1 MGYLQALNLLVRAY
15 KAARG
20 VMPKGLDLL
29 KIKMKARRKAIDSQ
43 KVVEF
48 PKDRI
53 TDPFKP
59 RNQIAGSKRE
69 KGLEIAKDRMK
80 RLKETEAET
89 IARMNRQNKEAA
101 QRIRDKKKPKEDK
114 AEGGITGAIKKIKRR
129 FGKKSITTGDKIKRP
144 GNRQLFDDFKKR
156 NKFNV
161 GGMANLSQTYD
172 NNPTL
177 QAQFPNKQDYLDLF
191 SSTTTT
197 TPQTQTYAQMTQ
209 QQPAAG
215 IPAVK
220 PIVPIIPPQ
229 GDGGDGGGGITRTGY
244 GYRGPS
250 MTIDD
255 IEEGTITPE
264 EERFATGQSLRSLAE
279 KTLLGNLFFKTKD
292 AASDKAREIA
302 DKVRAEE
309 IAKAEAL
316 RSLQEAI
323 ARNQARASQQDW
335 SGASSDYTGGFDP
348 STGNYDDPYSPG
360 DTE

>member
-1 MGYLQALNLLVRAY
+1 
-15 KAARG
+15 
-20 VMPKGLDLL
+20 
-29 KIKMKARRKAIDSQ
+29 
-43 KVVEF
+43 
-48 PKDRI
+48 
-53 TDPFKP
+53 
-59 RNQIAGSKRE
+59 
-69 KGLEIAKDRMK
+69 
-80 RLKETEAET
+80 
-89 IARMNRQNKEAA
+89 
-101 QRIRDKKKPKEDK
+101 
-114 AEGGITGAIKKIKRR
+114 
-129 FGKKSITTGDKIKRP
+129 
-144 GNRQLFDDFKKR
+144 
-156 NKFNV
+156 
-161 GGMANLSQTYD
+161 
-172 NNPTL
+172 
-177 QAQFPNKQDYLDLF
+177 
-191 SSTTTT
+191 
-197 TPQTQTYAQMTQ
+197 MTQ